1 MVRHEI
7 TYEIRLNLP
16 FLRSSLFHNSLKLQS
31 LSPDFV
37 ICIGTCE
44 CQLFFRGHL
53 SVHCR
58 FIYYEQICVIK
69 KRTNSYGK
77 NEASKMSS
85 DFNKL
90 NKNVFTDKT
99 QKNAGHGTR

>member
-1 MVRHEI
+1 MYRD
-7 TYEIRLNLP
+7 
-16 FLRSSLFHNSLKLQS
+16 LRMSAI
-31 LSPDFV
+31 FV
-37 ICIGTCE
+37 
-44 CQLFFRGHL
+44 RGHSSETCRRTYL

-69 KRTNSYGK
+69 KGTNSNGK
-77 NEASKMSS
+77 NETSKMSS

-99 QKNAGHGTR
+99 QKKCQTWESLTLILGTGLTFGH